1 MKIRFGLHLDGQR
14 GWRAGNRLAEP
25 VIGPLSLLTMLE
37 TQLGLVR
44 DFPTPAERIVQYRE
58 CLKLCDTP
66 SRFFHATFATDELGT
81 AAKLLDW
88 RDSWRLHGWTGGFPD
103 GAGGRLMDM
112 VAVEERAAKCLAPS
126 IGERLNYV
134 ADALARRRP
143 GVERLSLFDPLE
155 AFPRRWRDVLAQLP
169 VEQAALPLP
178 GDAGTLLGQ
187 LQAGLYQAH
196 GGARVDKI
204 PWRDDGSVRI
214 VRAETRFAA
223 ARWLTDDMRHSKGES
238 VLVAEIEGAL
248 LDTVLDAADRARHG
262 FDEHSIFRPALQA
275 LPLALQVLWEP
286 LDFYALLKFLTHP
299 ISPIPGH
306 ARRRLAAELAERPGV
321 GGTSWDAAMER
332 IVAHYGEKGQSV
344 REAIRFW
351 IEHPRYESGSGA
363 PIGVVRERA
372 QRLAE
377 YFAGRLGAGNDPDAT
392 HFAAAYAQV
401 TAFGA
406 NLDALARQGETTL
419 RPRALQTLVL
429 QATGRGAANPLTEAE
444 VGCFPAV
451 TNPASVI
458 EPFDRVIWWQL
469 GAPSMPERYSWSRRE
484 MRELAAAGVE
494 LPPFDTVLERT
505 AADWLR
511 PVLAA
516 RNELV
521 LVLPRKGEEVHP
533 LWLMVEAL
541 LEGVPVEPVERVLSD
556 AKASN
561 SLVEVTLKPLPQR
574 RRWWQLPE
582 DVAVAQRK
590 RESYSSLEIF
600 LNNPYQWMLQYPA
613 RLRPSSIL
621 AVSSDFLLFGNLAH
635 RLIERFYRTEGA
647 LAMSSAAVERWFEDA
662 FPQIVAEEGAVLLM
676 RGRRADLVK
685 LRVGLKRALLEL
697 QGQLVKSGI
706 AAVDPEKELTGH
718 FIGGELAG
726 MADLVVAKARGERAI
741 LDVKW
746 SGSKKYSEKLAET
759 RHLQLAVYGE
769 LLRQNTGVW
778 PHVAY
783 FILDQARL
791 IAPDAS
797 FFAGA
802 RVVQSRAGESAAV
815 LWQRFVESWK
825 WRRAQ
830 MDLGKIEVVLKGIE
844 ETEDSTAPE
853 KGFAVE
859 VLEPRYND
867 YLVLAGAEE
876 P

>member
-1 MKIRFGLHLDGQR
+1 M
-14 GWRAGNRLAEP
+14 
-25 VIGPLSLLTMLE
+25 GPLSLLAMLE

-44 DFPTPAERIVQYRE
+44 DFPSRAERIVQFRE
-58 CLKLCDTP
+58 CLKVCDTP
-66 SRFFHATFATDELGT
+66 SCFYHATFAADELGT

-103 GAGGRLMDM
+103 GAGRRLMEM
-112 VAVEERAAKCLAPS
+112 AAVEERTAESLAPS
-126 IGERLNYV
+126 IGKRLKYV
-134 ADALARRRP
+134 ADALVLRGPAI
-143 GVERLSLFDPLE
+143 GSISLVDPLD

-169 VEQAALPLP
+169 VEQAALSVS
-178 GDAGTLLGQ
+178 GNKGSLLGE
-187 LQAGLYQAH
+187 LQAGLHQAH
-196 GGARVDKI
+196 SGAQVDKI

-214 VRAETRFAA
+214 VRAETRLTA
-223 ARWLTDDMRHSKGES
+223 ARWLADEICRPTGET

-248 LDTVLDAADRARHG
+248 LDTVLDATDRARHG
-262 FDEHSIFRPALQA
+262 FEENSVFRPALQA
-275 LPLALQVLWEP
+275 LPLALQTLWEP

-299 ISPIPGH
+299 IAPIPGY
-306 ARRRLAAELAERPGV
+306 ARRLLAAELAEQPGI
-321 GGTSWDAAMER
+321 GGTSWDAVLER
-332 IVAHYGEKGQSV
+332 IVAHYGQKGPSV

-351 IEHPRYESGSGA
+351 IEHPRYEPGSGA
-363 PIGVVRERA
+363 PIAVVVERV

-377 YFAGRLGAGNDPDAT
+377 YFAGRLGGGNDPDAT
-392 HFAAAYAQV
+392 HFAAAYAQA
-401 TAFGA
+401 TAVGV

-419 RPRALQTLVL
+419 RPRALQTLIL

-444 VGCFPAV
+444 VECFPAV

-458 EPFDRVIWWQL
+458 EPFDRAIWWQL
-469 GAPSMPERYSWSRRE
+469 GAPSMPQRYPWSRRE
-484 MRELAAAGVE
+484 MRELAEVGVE
-494 LPPFDTVLERT
+494 LPPFDKVLERT
-505 AADWLR
+505 AAEWLR

-521 LVLPRKGEEVHP
+521 LVLPPKGEEVHP

-541 LEGVPVEPVERVLSD
+541 LEGVPVEPVERVLFD
-556 AKASN
+556 AKASD
-561 SLVEVTLKPLPQR
+561 SLMEVALKPLPQR
-574 RRWWQLPE
+574 KRWWQLPQ
-582 DVAVAQRK
+582 DVAVAPRK

-600 LNNPYQWMLQYPA
+600 FNNPYQWVLQYPA
-613 RLRPSSIL
+613 WLRPSSIL

-635 RLIERFYRTEGA
+635 RLIERFFRTASA
-647 LAMSSAAVERWFEDA
+647 LAMSNAAIERWFEDA
-662 FPQIVAEEGAVLLM
+662 FPQIVREEGAVLLM

-697 QGQLVKSGI
+697 QGQLVRSGVST
-706 AAVDPEKELTGH
+706 VDPEKELTGQ

-746 SGSKKYSEKLAET
+746 SGGKKYSEKLGDT

-769 LLRQNTGVW
+769 LLRQSTGVW
-778 PHVAY
+778 PQVAY

-791 IAPDAS
+791 MAADAN
-797 FFAGA
+797 FFSGA
-802 RVVQSRAGESAAV
+802 RVVQSKAGESAAD

-830 MDLGKIEVVLKGIE
+830 LDTGRIEVVLDGIE
-844 ETEDSTAPE
+844 ETEDSIAPE
-853 KGFAVE
+853 NGLAVE
-859 VLEPRYND
+859 PLNPRYND
-867 YLVLAGAEE
+867 YLVLAGVEV